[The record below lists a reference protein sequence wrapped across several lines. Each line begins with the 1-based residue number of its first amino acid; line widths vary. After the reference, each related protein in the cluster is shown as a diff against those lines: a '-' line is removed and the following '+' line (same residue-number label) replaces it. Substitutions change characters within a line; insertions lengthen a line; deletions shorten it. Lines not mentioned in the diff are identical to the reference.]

1 MSKKNNIKQFI
12 NLKSNFETTTF
23 LSNKYCY
30 IYEKYYNLKY
40 YDDVDSKKS
49 RELEYELKHLNRLL
63 CSCVYNDYDTLKN
76 LCDNS
81 GTRYKEKRG
90 YKTIYNKLKTLV
102 NKKIFFYDGS
112 ITLYNF
118 LKRNR
123 IKLNHSENYD
133 DEKNYIDYYNSILSY
148 RIYDDYLYYVLE
160 IEETI
165 INKIENEIG
174 KEKIELVKNNP
185 KSNQIISDNYFKSF
199 NKIIRK
205 IIFSLKN
212 TEIEENDFR
221 KIKVILNN
229 ILNKDFQKSL
239 LIKDK
244 DAIDELN
251 NLIKNLNSMAKKYS
265 LITKVNHKNIS
276 NEKYLLNTIFTNNSH
291 VVENLLVELNEIII
305 KILNDISN
313 DREKILNNLKIKEIE
328 FSETIIKG

>member
-1 MSKKNNIKQFI
+1 M
-12 NLKSNFETTTF
+12 
-23 LSNKYCY
+23 
-30 IYEKYYNLKY
+30 
-40 YDDVDSKKS
+40 
-49 RELEYELKHLNRLL
+49 
-63 CSCVYNDYDTLKN
+63 
-76 LCDNS
+76 
-81 GTRYKEKRG
+81 
-90 YKTIYNKLKTLV
+90 
-102 NKKIFFYDGS
+102 
-112 ITLYNF
+112 
-118 LKRNR
+118 
-123 IKLNHSENYD
+123 
-133 DEKNYIDYYNSILSY
+133 
-148 RIYDDYLYYVLE
+148 
-160 IEETI
+160 
-165 INKIENEIG
+165 
-174 KEKIELVKNNP
+174 KNNP